1 MILCGDLSAPI
12 YNSVLKDF
20 MCGGAFNIEKVLVG
34 AFSEHIE
41 YQINSMSKLLDSAGH
56 RAELGHYVGGGWR
69 GEEFFIELYKH
80 EQGHW
85 LAIVCHTIIK

>member
-34 AFSEHIE
+34 AFSDYCE
-41 YQINSMSKLLDSAGH
+41 YQCILYTNVKT
-56 RAELGHYVGGGWR
+56 GGP
-69 GEEFFIELYKH
+69 
-80 EQGHW
+80 
-85 LAIVCHTIIK
+85 